1 MEPVKIAVLVSGG
14 GFYENVPRMLPDGVK
29 AVIRRDSYEVPAI
42 FKMLQKKGEI
52 DDHMMYNTYNMGIGM
67 VMALDPKD
75 AEAAIGAVKAAGEK
89 AFVIGTVESG
99 EKSAELV

>member
-1 MEPVKIAVLVSGG
+1 
-14 GFYENVPRMLPDGVK
+14 
-29 AVIRRDSYEVPAI
+29 
-42 FKMLQKKGEI
+42 MLQAKGEI

-75 AEAAIGAVKAAGEK
+75 VEAAIGAVEAAGEK
-89 AFVIGTVESG
+89 AFVIGTVENG